1 MPGVLIIEAMAQVGG
16 MLLMGAVPDPEKKV
30 VYFTS
35 LNNVKWRR
43 PVKPGDQLRFEL
55 ELLQVRGMMC
65 KMQGS
70 PRSTARWW
78 PRRRW
83 APWCATNDDAHPSDG
98 ARARRGELGADV
110 EIGPFAIVGENCR
123 IGDGCVIAARAT
135 LERNVILGTG
145 VKVGIGTV
153 LGGDPQD
160 LKFKGELTTVEIG
173 DGTTIREYTTINRGT
188 TQSYKTTVGKGCFIM
203 SYVHLAHDCHVG
215 DGVILVNSVQ
225 LAGHVTVGDKAIIAG
240 QSAAHQFVKIGQY
253 SFVGGCSRIS
263 QDVPAVHQG
272 GRQSDQALRI
282 EQRRAAAQQLP
293 EEVVRELKRAYRLFF
308 RSELNVSQAKE
319 RAATELKPFPEVQ
332 ELLRSSRRAGAG
344 WSSERAAPHRRDR
357 RGEASATTTSA
368 SSATC
373 MARRSPAFF
382 DARVERAEQVSRELG
397 VTAHPSLDALLDV
410 VDAVTIVVPT
420 PAHFAVA
427 RECSGEGST
436 R

>member
-1 MPGVLIIEAMAQVGG
+1 M
-16 MLLMGAVPDPEKKV
+16 
-30 VYFTS
+30 
-35 LNNVKWRR
+35 
-43 PVKPGDQLRFEL
+43 
-55 ELLQVRGMMC
+55 RGRIH
-65 KMQGS
+65 
-70 PRSTARWW
+70 PTALV
-78 PRRRW
+78 
-83 APWCATNDDAHPSDG
+83 DAS
-98 ARARRGELGADV
+98 AEIGADV

-135 LERNVILGTG
+135 LERNVILGDG

-203 SYVHLAHDCHVG
+203 SYVHLAHDCHIG

-263 QDVPAVHQG
+263 QDVPPYIKAVG
-272 GRQSDQALRI
+272 NPIKLYGLNSVGL
-282 EQRRAAAQQLP
+282 QRNSFP

-319 RAATELKPFPEVQ
+319 RAAAELKPFPEVQ
-332 ELLRSSRRAGAG
+332 ELLRFVEESG
-344 WSSERAAPHRRDR
+344 
-357 RGEASATTTSA
+357 RG
-368 SSATC
+368 
-373 MARRSPAFF
+373 
-382 DARVERAEQVSRELG
+382 
-397 VTAHPSLDALLDV
+397 V
-410 VDAVTIVVPT
+410 VV
-420 PAHFAVA
+420 
-427 RECSGEGST
+427 
-436 R
+436 